1 MSNNKQMTLIEALC
15 IKEQGWGT
23 EEERLLHGKA
33 SSLISKEAQRL
44 HLEYQKR
51 LIEEKLQNLK
61 NDNNEQ
67 AETNIN

>member
-1 MSNNKQMTLIEALC
+1 MSNNKELTLIEALC

-44 HLEYQKR
+44 HLEYQKQ

>member
-1 MSNNKQMTLIEALC
+1 MNNEKQMTLVEALC

-44 HLEYQKR
+44 HLEYQKQ
-51 LIEEKLQNLK
+51 LIEKKLQNLEGES
-61 NDNNEQ
+61 NEP
-67 AETNIN
+67 